1 MLSTIMLQALRNIS
15 VRKKANLVENFF
27 SILGGMGTQ
36 ATESF
41 VRLLNQRTVT
51 HKDQDYLNY
60 VLFNHATVPDRT
72 AYILD
77 KDAEN
82 PLPFLLDDIKKQ
94 NLLHPNFI
102 VLTCNT
108 AHYFFETLQ
117 AATEI
122 PILHMP
128 REAAIEMS
136 RRQEG
141 GKVAFLG
148 TEGSVKA
155 GVYQRELEKVGFEVM
170 LPNSALQ
177 QKVNDLIYRD
187 IKENDFL
194 NKELYYEIL
203 TEAIEECGCASA
215 VLGCTELSLMEEFAT
230 DNPYSVV
237 DAQSILVDRTIER
250 ALADRQSAK
259 EN

>member
-1 MLSTIMLQALRNIS
+1 M
-15 VRKKANLVENFF
+15 ENFF

-41 VRLLNQRTVT
+41 VRLLNHRTIT

-77 KDAEN
+77 ETAEN
-82 PLPFLLDDIKKQ
+82 PLPFLLDDIAKQ
-94 NLLHPNFI
+94 NLLKPNFI

-117 AATEI
+117 EATKI

-136 RRQEG
+136 HRQNG

-170 LPNSALQ
+170 LPKTQLQ

-194 NKELYYEIL
+194 NKDLYYEIL
-203 TEAIEECGCASA
+203 AEAIEKCGCASA

-230 DNPYSVV
+230 GHKYNVV

-250 ALADRQSAK
+250 ALSDRKKADHS
-259 EN
+259 

>member
-1 MLSTIMLQALRNIS
+1 M
-15 VRKKANLVENFF
+15 ENFF
-27 SILGGMGTQ
+27 SILGGMGTM

-41 VRLLNQRTVT
+41 VRLLNQRTVA

-77 KDAEN
+77 RTLEN
-82 PLPFLLDDIKKQ
+82 PMPFLLDDIAKQ
-94 NLLHPNFI
+94 NLLQPNFI

-108 AHYFFETLQ
+108 AHYFFDELQ
-117 AATEI
+117 AATDIE
-122 PILHMP
+122 ILHMP
-128 REAAIEMS
+128 REAARELT
-136 RRQEG
+136 RQQIK

-155 GVYQRELEKVGFEVM
+155 GVYEKELRDAEFDVVIPDRALQEKV
-170 LPNSALQ
+170 NH
-177 QKVNDLIYRD
+177 LIYQD

-194 NKELYYEIL
+194 NQELYFEIL
-203 TEAIEECGCASA
+203 QEAVEKYQCERI
-215 VLGCTELSLMEEFAT
+215 VLGCTELSLMEEFT
-230 DNPYSVV
+230 ENNPYPVV

-250 ALADRQSAK
+250 ALEDRAK
-259 EN
+259 SNDESLKINKA

>member
-1 MLSTIMLQALRNIS
+1 M
-15 VRKKANLVENFF
+15 ENFF
-27 SILGGMGTQ
+27 SILGGMGTM

-41 VRLLNQRTVT
+41 VRLLNHRTVT

-77 KDAEN
+77 RTKEN
-82 PLPFLLDDIKKQ
+82 PVPFLLDDIHKQ
-94 NLLHPNFI
+94 NLLQPNFI

-108 AHYFFETLQ
+108 AHYFFEELQ
-117 AATEI
+117 EATEI
-122 PILHMP
+122 PMLHMP
-128 REAAIEMS
+128 REAAKELK
-136 RRQEG
+136 RQMNE

-155 GVYQRELEKVGFEVM
+155 GVYEKELRDFGFDVLIPEK
-170 LPNSALQ
+170 ALQ
-177 QKVNDLIYRD
+177 DKVNHLIYHD

-203 TEAIEECGCASA
+203 DEVINQQGCDQV
-215 VLGCTELSLMEEFAT
+215 VLGCTELSLIQEFAD
-230 DNPYSVV
+230 DNPYPVI
-237 DAQSILVDRTIER
+237 DAQSILVDCTIKK
-250 ALADRQSAK
+250 ALAFRK
-259 EN
+259 